1 MEYLKLIGILII
13 VLGFIFKLNIVFTV
27 ILSGF
32 VTVLVAGIPFDEF
45 LKILGENFI
54 KQRIVTIF
62 IITLPV
68 IGLSEQYGLK
78 QSAEKVVKKRENLSS
93 GALLSV
99 YLLFR
104 EMAGFFAMRIYG
116 LVQFV
121 RPIIFPMAEASVEKK
136 NGSITEEQS
145 EKLKARATAMENFG
159 NFFSQNTFIGAGGV
173 LLITGQMESLGYS
186 VTNADIASKSLPIAI
201 ICLILGVV
209 KNILD
214 DRKMKGAKKWHYL
227 ECQLKNFSRDS

>member
-32 VTVLVAGIPFDEF
+32 VTALVAGIPFIEF
-45 LKILGENFI
+45 LEILGENFVN
-54 KQRIVTIF
+54 QRIVTLF

-68 IGLSEQYGLK
+68 IGLSEQFGLK
-78 QSAEKVVKKRENLSS
+78 QSAEKIVKKRENLSS

-99 YLLFR
+99 YLAFR
-104 EMAGFFAMRIYG
+104 ELAGFFAMRIYG

-121 RPIIFPMAEASVEKK
+121 RPIIFPMAEAAVEKQ
-136 NGSITEEQS
+136 NGKITEEQR
-145 EKLKARATAMENFG
+145 EKLKARSTAMENFG

-173 LLITGQMESLGYS
+173 LLIVGQMETLGYPVS
-186 VTNADIASKSLPIAI
+186 NADIASKSLPIAL
-201 ICLILGVV
+201 ICLVLGVV
-209 KNILD
+209 KNIVD
-214 DRKMKGAKKWHYL
+214 DRKMKGAK
-227 ECQLKNFSRDS
+227 

>member
-32 VTVLVAGIPFDEF
+32 VTAMVAGISIQKF
-45 LKILGENFI
+45 LAILGENFVS
-54 KQRIVTIF
+54 QRIVTLF

-68 IGLSEQYGLK
+68 IGLSEQHGLK
-78 QSAEKVVKKRENLSS
+78 QSAEKLVKKRENLSP
-93 GALLSV
+93 GALFNV

-104 EMAGFFAMRIYG
+104 ELAGFLSMRIYG

-121 RPIIFPMAEASVEKK
+121 RPIIFPMAEAAVEKQI
-136 NGSITEEQS
+136 GQITPGQS

-159 NFFSQNTFIGAGGV
+159 NFFAQNSFIGAGGV
-173 LLITGQMESLGYS
+173 LLITGQMESLGYP
-186 VTNADIASKSLPIAI
+186 VTNADIASKSMPIAL
-201 ICLILGVV
+201 ICFGLGVV

-214 DRKMKGAKKWHYL
+214 DRKIKEDK
-227 ECQLKNFSRDS
+227 

>member
-32 VTVLVAGIPFDEF
+32 VTAMVAGISIPEF
-45 LKILGENFI
+45 LTILGENFVN
-54 KQRIVTIF
+54 QRIVTLF

-78 QSAEKVVKKRENLSS
+78 QSAEKLVKKRENLSP
-93 GALLSV
+93 GALFNV

-104 EMAGFFAMRIYG
+104 ELAGFLSMRIYG

-121 RPIIFPMAEASVEKK
+121 RPIIFPMSEAAVEKQ
-136 NGSITEEQS
+136 NGNITPEQS

-159 NFFSQNTFIGAGGV
+159 NFFAQNTFIGAGGV
-173 LLITGQMESLGYS
+173 LLITGQMESLGYP
-186 VTNADIASKSLPIAI
+186 VTNADIAAKSLPIAL
-201 ICLILGVV
+201 ICLALGVI
-209 KNILD
+209 KNIID
-214 DRKMKGAKKWHYL
+214 DRKLREAK
-227 ECQLKNFSRDS
+227 

>member
-32 VTVLVAGIPFDEF
+32 VTAMVAGISIPEF
-45 LKILGENFI
+45 LTILGENFVN
-54 KQRIVTIF
+54 QRIVTLF

-78 QSAEKVVKKRENLSS
+78 QSAEKLVKKRENLSP
-93 GALLSV
+93 GALFNV

-104 EMAGFFAMRIYG
+104 ELAGFLSMRIYG

-121 RPIIFPMAEASVEKK
+121 RPIIFPMAEAAVEKQ
-136 NGSITEEQS
+136 NGNITPEQS
-145 EKLKARATAMENFG
+145 EKLKSRATAMENFG
-159 NFFSQNTFIGAGGV
+159 NFFAQNTFIGAGGV
-173 LLITGQMESLGYS
+173 LLITGQMESLGYP
-186 VTNADIASKSLPIAI
+186 VTNADIAAKSLPIAL
-201 ICLILGVV
+201 ICLALGVI
-209 KNILD
+209 KNIID
-214 DRKMKGAKKWHYL
+214 DRKLREAK
-227 ECQLKNFSRDS
+227 

>member
-32 VTVLVAGIPFDEF
+32 ITALVAGISFTEF
-45 LKILGENFI
+45 LEILGENFV

-68 IGLSEQYGLK
+68 IGLSEQFGLK
-78 QSAEKVVKKRENLSS
+78 QSAEKIVKKRKNLSS

-104 EMAGFFAMRIYG
+104 ELAGFLAMRIYG

-121 RPIIFPMAEASVEKK
+121 RPIIYPMTEAAVEKQ
-136 NGSITEEQS
+136 NGQVTDEQK

-159 NFFSQNTFIGAGGV
+159 NFFAQNTFIGAGGV
-173 LLITGQMESLGYS
+173 LIIVGQMETLGYP
-186 VTNADIASKSLPIAI
+186 VTNADIASKSLPIAL
-201 ICLILGVV
+201 ICLILGII
-209 KNILD
+209 KNIID
-214 DRKMKGAKKWHYL
+214 DKKMKGAK
-227 ECQLKNFSRDS
+227 

>member
-32 VTVLVAGIPFDEF
+32 VTAMVAGISMPEF
-45 LKILGENFI
+45 LTILGENFVN
-54 KQRIVTIF
+54 QRIVTLF

-78 QSAEKVVKKRENLSS
+78 QSAEKLVKKRENLSP
-93 GALLSV
+93 GALFNV

-104 EMAGFFAMRIYG
+104 ELAGFLSMRIYG

-121 RPIIFPMAEASVEKK
+121 RPIIFPMAEAAVEKQ
-136 NGSITEEQS
+136 NGNITPEQS

-159 NFFSQNTFIGAGGV
+159 NFFAQNTFIGAGGV
-173 LLITGQMESLGYS
+173 LLITGQMESLGYP
-186 VTNADIASKSLPIAI
+186 VTNADIAAKSLPIAL
-201 ICLILGVV
+201 ICLGLGVI
-209 KNILD
+209 KNIID
-214 DRKMKGAKKWHYL
+214 DRKLREAK
-227 ECQLKNFSRDS
+227 

>member
-32 VTVLVAGIPFDEF
+32 VTAMVAGISIPEF
-45 LKILGENFI
+45 LTILGENFVN
-54 KQRIVTIF
+54 QRIVTLF

-78 QSAEKVVKKRENLSS
+78 QSAEKLVKKRENLSP
-93 GALLSV
+93 GALFNV

-104 EMAGFFAMRIYG
+104 ELAGFLSMRIYG

-121 RPIIFPMAEASVEKK
+121 RPIIFPMSEAAVEKQYGK
-136 NGSITEEQS
+136 ITPEQS

-159 NFFSQNTFIGAGGV
+159 NFFAQNTFIGAGGV
-173 LLITGQMESLGYS
+173 LLIAGQMESLGYP
-186 VTNADIASKSLPIAI
+186 VTNADIAAKSLPIAL
-201 ICLILGVV
+201 ICLALGVI
-209 KNILD
+209 KNIID
-214 DRKMKGAKKWHYL
+214 DRKLREAK
-227 ECQLKNFSRDS
+227 

>member
-32 VTVLVAGIPFDEF
+32 VTAMVAGISIPEF
-45 LKILGENFI
+45 LSILGENFVN
-54 KQRIVTIF
+54 QRIVTLF

-78 QSAEKVVKKRENLSS
+78 QSAEKLVKKRENLSP
-93 GALLSV
+93 GALFNV

-104 EMAGFFAMRIYG
+104 ELAGFLSMRIYG

-121 RPIIFPMAEASVEKK
+121 RPIIFPMSEAAVEKQYGK
-136 NGSITEEQS
+136 ITPEQS

-159 NFFSQNTFIGAGGV
+159 NFFAQNTFIGAGGV
-173 LLITGQMESLGYS
+173 LLIAGQMESLGYP
-186 VTNADIASKSLPIAI
+186 VTNADIAAKSLPIAL
-201 ICLILGVV
+201 ICLALGVI
-209 KNILD
+209 KNIID
-214 DRKMKGAKKWHYL
+214 DRKLREAK
-227 ECQLKNFSRDS
+227 